1 MFGFSK
7 SEKVD
12 RMRELEH
19 EIALNV
25 MMLKDNISGLKN
37 IVSVIQS
44 DGYDWYSMALIDAD
58 GKIYELNKYIEQ

>member
-7 SEKVD
+7 SEKVN

-25 MMLKDNISGLKN
+25 MMLKGSSQEED
-37 IVSVIQS
+37 
-44 DGYDWYSMALIDAD
+44 DIDREIKREID
-58 GKIYELNKYIEQ
+58 SLTRQLEEVYRSL